1 MIAKIRAAIGYI
13 LVLSGAACWGI
24 TGLFV
29 QTLYDF
35 GFSPWQVVTARM
47 TISALILFIMIL
59 IFAKEYLKVRL
70 KDLPYLC
77 ALGIVSMAIFNWF
90 YFAVME
96 RSSVAVAVVF
106 VYTSPVFAAL
116 IARFLYS
123 EKLTTQKNI
132 AIALTILGCALAVGL
147 LPPGGDSADAVT
159 IGLGLLA
166 GLFCASYSLLGK
178 FVTGI
183 YHPLTITFY
192 ALLSGM
198 LFTIPTSGIWEHR
211 AVLATGEIWISLLG
225 ISIISTIFA
234 YLLFT
239 YGLAYVESSKAAILS
254 SMELVVSVIVSIFI
268 LNEILTWWQGSGFL
282 LVITAIML
290 TVVSFRR
297 RVRQLYPEKEY
308 TTYE

>member
-1 MIAKIRAAIGYI
+1 MIANIRAALGYI
-13 LVLSGAACWGI
+13 LVLSGAACWGM

-29 QTLYDF
+29 QTLYEF

-47 TISALILFIMIL
+47 TMSALILFIIIL
-59 IFAKEYLKVRL
+59 MFAKEYLKIKL

-77 ALGIVSMAIFNWF
+77 ALGIVSMAVFNWF

-96 RSSVAVAVVF
+96 RASVAVAVVF
-106 VYTSPVFAAL
+106 VYTSPIFAAL
-116 IARFLYS
+116 IARFLYR
-123 EKLTTQKNI
+123 EKLTIQKNA
-132 AIALTILGCALAVGL
+132 AIGLTIVGCALAVGL
-147 LPPGGDSADAVT
+147 LPPGGDSADTLT
-159 IGLGLLA
+159 ILLGLLA

-198 LFTIPTSGIWEHR
+198 AFTIPTSGIWEHR
-211 AVLATGEIWISLLG
+211 ALLTAGEIWIPLLG

-254 SMELVVSVIVSIFI
+254 SMELVVSVIISIFI
-268 LNEILTWWQGSGFL
+268 LNEILTWWQGSGFI
-282 LVITAIML
+282 LVIAAIML
-290 TVVSFRR
+290 TVISFRR
-297 RVRQLYPEKEY
+297 RVRQKYPGTEY